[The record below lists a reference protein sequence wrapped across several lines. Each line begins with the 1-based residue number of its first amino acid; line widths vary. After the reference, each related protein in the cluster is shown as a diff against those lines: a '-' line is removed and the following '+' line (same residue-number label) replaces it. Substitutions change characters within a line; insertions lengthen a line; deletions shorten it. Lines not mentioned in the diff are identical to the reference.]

1 MPITARTTLTD
12 LIALVRRLVA
22 DTEAPTI
29 FDDLDVQTA
38 LDNNRVDHIARR
50 VEDSGLITTGARYAF
65 TDYYTEIPNWEQ
77 DAYLQGH
84 TYELITD
91 SSSPIAVANA
101 DYLVGHW
108 TLTAAYTPPIFITGK
123 TFDLYAAAVELL
135 EQLYAMSMGDFDF
148 LSAGRTFKRSQTK
161 EGIQTLIG
169 IYRRRMKPTTIEMYR
184 SDMNVMR

>member
-1 MPITARTTLTD
+1 MPVRITLSD
-12 LIALVRRLVA
+12 LIAQVRRLVA
-22 DTEAPTI
+22 DTETPTV
-29 FDDLDVQTA
+29 FDDLDAQTA
-38 LDNNRVDHIARR
+38 LDNHRIDHIARR
-50 VEDSGLITTGARYAF
+50 VEDSGLITTAARYAF

-84 TYELITD
+84 RYELID
-91 SSSPIAVANA
+91 STSSPISVASV
-101 DYLVGHW
+101 DYLTGHW
-108 TLTAAYTPPIFITGK
+108 TLSSAYTPPIFITGK

-169 IYRRRMKPTTIEMYR
+169 IYRRRMQITTTDLYR